1 MELLQNVIEGI
12 LNLGAPVVL
21 PIIMILIGLG
31 FGVGFRKAFSAGLL
45 LGVAFAGMNVIL
57 GFMFGSIAPA
67 ASAFVENTGI
77 QLTAIDLGWTPTAA
91 IAWAWPYA
99 FLMFPLQIAIN
110 IVMLALN
117 WTQCLN
123 VDMWNVWN
131 KVLTGVLVAHVTGQ
145 VWMAFLMCAIQVV
158 VELKQADWSV
168 YLVEEQTK
176 IPGVALPHSLFFE
189 WIIFIPL
196 NRLLDRIPFF
206 RDRTF
211 EPEAV
216 REQIGVFGENH
227 VIGFFV
233 GLFIAIM
240 AGYDLKGILTLGIE
254 AGTALTL
261 FPMVAT
267 LFITALM
274 PIADGAKAFMAA
286 RFPGRTFHIGLD
298 WPFTAGLSSIWVAA
312 ILNVPILILWAIV
325 LPGNIGLPFGGIIAL
340 ATTIT
345 AAICTRNDVVRTTIL
360 TWITQPLWVYAGTFF
375 AQAITDLGRAV
386 ETVEIPPDVQYITW
400 IGMEMP
406 SYRLAASTVG
416 AIFTKGEIFPGVLI
430 GAIVVALFFFAR
442 PMLIEENR
450 KSGERMGKYEALE
463 AAAAD

>member
-1 MELLQNVIEGI
+1 MELLGNFIQGV
-12 LNLGAPVVL
+12 LDLGAPIVL
-21 PIIMILIGLG
+21 PIIMFLIGLG
-31 FGVGFRKAFSAGLL
+31 FGVGVRKAFSAGLL

-57 GFMFGSIAPA
+57 GFMFGVISPA

-196 NRLLDRIPFF
+196 NRLMDRIPFF

-211 EPEAV
+211 EPEAM
-216 REQIGVFGENH
+216 RE
-227 VIGFFV
+227 
-233 GLFIAIM
+233 L
-240 AGYDLKGILTLGIE
+240 
-254 AGTALTL
+254 
-261 FPMVAT
+261 
-267 LFITALM
+267 
-274 PIADGAKAFMAA
+274 
-286 RFPGRTFHIGLD
+286 R
-298 WPFTAGLSSIWVAA
+298 S
-312 ILNVPILILWAIV
+312 
-325 LPGNIGLPFGGIIAL
+325 
-340 ATTIT
+340 
-345 AAICTRNDVVRTTIL
+345 AICLDR
-360 TWITQPLWVYAGTFF
+360 PL
-375 AQAITDLGRAV
+375 
-386 ETVEIPPDVQYITW
+386 
-400 IGMEMP
+400 
-406 SYRLAASTVG
+406 
-416 AIFTKGEIFPGVLI
+416 
-430 GAIVVALFFFAR
+430 
-442 PMLIEENR
+442 
-450 KSGERMGKYEALE
+450 
-463 AAAAD
+463 